1 MSEIRTAI
9 IVDVLD
15 RFTGPSKKITAALN
29 KVANNQK
36 AIERF
41 KALKGQTHQ
50 TAMAWKQATDKVA
63 KLSKKIK
70 ASAAPSAALVK
81 RFAQAKTQAAK
92 LKNEHQ
98 AQSKSLQGL
107 RTELTKAG
115 LATNALNKHSR
126 RLTEQSARLNRVLK
140 LHNMAGK
147 ALGSVAKGIGLSV
160 SKIKQFGAASLT
172 AAKWG
177 GGILAGL
184 GFVFKRTFVDTA
196 AEFERFQTILT
207 TVEGSSIKAKSSM
220 DWISDFAVKTPYE
233 LASVTGAFVK
243 LRAYG
248 LDPKNGL
255 LKTLGDTSAAMGK
268 PIMQTVEAIADAVT
282 GENER
287 LKEFGIKA
295 AIDGDQV
302 RYEYTDKAGKQQFKA
317 VDKNNRALIQSTL
330 EAIWN
335 EKYAGAMGAQS
346 KTWEG
351 MLSNLSDQWTRFEQ
365 MVMDAGVFDE
375 LKTALD
381 QVLDKINQMA
391 KTGALQTLAKDVS
404 EGLIPT
410 IKTLW
415 AVFKGVGSAITAI
428 IELAKPV
435 SIIFEGVSEII
446 SRVIA
451 FVDKLLGTNISNT
464 IGRFTAR
471 LLTHF
476 TKNKEADEA
485 LLAEAKY
492 SQNPISK
499 KMKKINKPTTDLADK
514 STITVQRLK
523 PITTLSKPPNPQPG
537 ILNMPAEIQIAK
549 PTQQTKIDSHDS
561 YQLTINQQPGED
573 SEGLARRV
581 ADELERQKKAAS
593 RAALYDEAVA

>member
-50 TAMAWKQATDKVA
+50 TALAWKQATDKVA

-81 RFAQAKTQAAK
+81 RFAQAKAQASK
-92 LKNEHQ
+92 LKKEHQ

-140 LHNMAGK
+140 RHNLAGK
-147 ALGSVAKGIGLSV
+147 ALGGVAKGVGVSV
-160 SKIKQFGAASLT
+160 NKIKQFGAAGLT
-172 AAKWG
+172 TAKWG

-184 GFVFKRTFVDTA
+184 GFAFKRTFVDTA
-196 AEFERFQTILT
+196 AEFERFRTILT
-207 TVEGSSIKAKSSM
+207 TVEGSSVKAKTSM

-233 LASVTGAFVK
+233 LAAVTDAFVK

-268 PIMQTVEAIADAVT
+268 PIMQAVEAIADAVT

-351 MLSNLSDQWTRFEQ
+351 MLSNLSDQWTRFKQ
-365 MVMDAGVFDE
+365 MVMDAGVFDQ
-375 LKTALD
+375 LKSALN

-391 KTGALQTLAKDVS
+391 KTGALQALAKDVA

-415 AVFKGVGSAITAI
+415 VMFKGVGTAITAIMGVAKMLWQPFEKLASLITAI
-428 IELAKPV
+428 IE
-435 SIIFEGVSEII
+435 G
-446 SRVIA
+446 
-451 FVDKLLGTNISNT
+451 VDKILGTNISNT

-471 LLTHF
+471 LLAHF
-476 TKNKEADEA
+476 TQNKEADAA

-492 SQNPISK
+492 KQSRQTPIHRPVVDLVDKSTVAVQ
-499 KMKKINKPTTDLADK
+499 KIKPTTGVSNSPKNLDSGLDIPAD
-514 STITVQRLK
+514 
-523 PITTLSKPPNPQPG
+523 
-537 ILNMPAEIQIAK
+537 IQIAR
-549 PTQQTKIDSHDS
+549 PTQQTQIDSHDS
-561 YQLTINQQPGED
+561 YQLTINQQAGED
-573 SEGLARRV
+573 AEGLARRV
-581 ADELERQKKAAS
+581 ADELERHKQAAS
-593 RAALYDEAVA
+593 RAALYDEAIA